1 MQPHR
6 SSRAA
11 PSALRA
17 AGLVVLAAALQSFL
31 GPAVHHLVEHH
42 VACATHAGV
51 HHGTGGHEGPSAPA
65 HAGPARALG
74 LLEGARD
81 EHCGISVLPLPVTAM
96 SLPAEVLAVPL
107 GQPGPGLA
115 PRVVHLAA
123 NALARAPKQS
133 PPVV

>member
-1 MQPHR
+1 MQAHR
-6 SSRAA
+6 SSRAV

-51 HHGTGGHEGPSAPA
+51 HHGTGGHEGPSAPPA
-65 HAGPARALG
+65 AGPALG

-81 EHCGISVLPLPVTAM
+81 EHCGISVLPLPVTAT
-96 SLPAEVLAVPL
+96 SLPVEALALPLAEP
-107 GQPGPGLA
+107 GQGLA

>member
-6 SSRAA
+6 SSRAV

-17 AGLVVLAAALQSFL
+17 AGLAVLAAALQSFL

-51 HHGTGGHEGPSAPA
+51 HHGTSGHEGASPPPV
-65 HAGPARALG
+65 AGPALG

-81 EHCGISVLPLPVTAM
+81 EHCGISVLPLPVTATK
-96 SLPAEVLAVPL
+96 LLAEAIAVPL
-107 GQPGPGLA
+107 AEPGPGLA